1 MDLLKALFRPEEAQL
16 ISSIPLGSA
25 SARDKVIWPHTQ
37 SGIYTV
43 KSGYYFLSRDQ
54 DLLDGGAST
63 PTPPKK
69 LWKFIWSMSIP
80 SKVRNFLWRAAKNA
94 IPVKTSLVQ
103 RKVLTEE
110 TCDQCKMQPENV
122 LHALWSCSCLDEV
135 WMSDQVWSFRD
146 TMTFSNF
153 QHLIFHVIEANM
165 DLEVFSMVVWSLWHR
180 RNQVRVGKAVLPLGQ
195 TLARVQQQLQDYY
208 RAQPMK
214 STPPQ
219 TIPHSNTWWTPPSG
233 ATLKVNYDGAVFHE
247 TNEAGLG
254 AVIRNSAGRV
264 LASSVERVT
273 LPQTVAEVEAAA
285 ARRAILLAKELNLSS
300 ITLEGD
306 SKIINRALQ
315 DAEQSF
321 ATFGNLI
328 EEIKFHADSFLNCNF
343 SYVKRKGNSV
353 AHSLARHAKHV
364 SGLFVWREEVPPPI
378 VSVLLADYG

>member
-1 MDLLKALFRPEEAQL
+1 
-16 ISSIPLGSA
+16 
-25 SARDKVIWPHTQ
+25 
-37 SGIYTV
+37 
-43 KSGYYFLSRDQ
+43 
-54 DLLDGGAST
+54 
-63 PTPPKK
+63 
-69 LWKFIWSMSIP
+69 MS
-80 SKVRNFLWRAAKNA
+80 N
-94 IPVKTSLVQ
+94 
-103 RKVLTEE
+103 
-110 TCDQCKMQPENV
+110 
-122 LHALWSCSCLDEV
+122 
-135 WMSDQVWSFRD
+135 QVWSFRD

-153 QHLIFHVIEANM
+153 QHLILHVIEANM

-208 RAQPMK
+208 RAQPVK

-219 TIPHSNTWWTPPSG
+219 TIPHSNTRWTPPFG
-233 ATLKVNYDGAVFHE
+233 ATLKVNYDGAIFRE

-306 SKIINRALQ
+306 SEIINRAFQ

-328 EEIKFHADSFLNCNF
+328 EEIKLHADSFLNCNF

-364 SGLFVWREEVPPPI
+364 SGLFVWREEDRK
-378 VSVLLADYG
+378 SVV